1 MISMGSAKRSGS
13 GAAAVQVAC
22 AGRNHAEFLVTR
34 NVRDYSGALY
44 PQIILP
50 ELLLAILASLR

>member
-1 MISMGSAKRSGS
+1 MWEETLSSPVKDTEDAL
-13 GAAAVQVAC
+13 QLAC

-34 NVRDYSGALY
+34 NARDYSGALY

-50 ELLLAILASLR
+50 ELLLATLG